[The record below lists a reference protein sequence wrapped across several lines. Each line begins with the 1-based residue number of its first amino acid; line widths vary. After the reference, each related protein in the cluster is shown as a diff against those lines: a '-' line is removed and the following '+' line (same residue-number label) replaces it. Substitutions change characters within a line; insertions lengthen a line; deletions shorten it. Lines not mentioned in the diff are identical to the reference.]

1 VVTATLESVEPSAE
15 AFSVAVVDDDPKLG
29 GRLVTY
35 VSGAAAAA
43 SFVSLS
49 EFDDEVEPGTPYV
62 LVLGPSFA
70 GGSGLADAAKF
81 LRARPEVAAVMV
93 VDELSTDLLQRAIR
107 SGVSDVITVPSEL
120 PDVVERAAENI
131 TMAAPAQPQYASP
144 EDDTP
149 GQPCRLIT
157 VFSTK
162 GGSGKS
168 VIACNM
174 GVVLAKRTDRPVVLV
189 DADLQ
194 FGDVA
199 VMLKLTP
206 QNTIVDAVSSLHRL
220 DAQLLRSLLVRHE
233 RSGLYVLP
241 APTEPAFADQVTPAA
256 LVEIL
261 QLLRTFCAYVIVD
274 TPAHFTDVVL
284 SILDESDDVVLVAGM
299 DIPSIKNVKIGLQ
312 TLRLLDMSADKLKL
326 VLNRANAKVKLDVS
340 EVERTLQLKADSLIP
355 SDIVMPRSVN
365 KGVPAVLDEPK
376 SSVAKAMEQLADLFV
391 VDTAP
396 KRRGR

>member
-1 VVTATLESVEPSAE
+1 MSYVTE
-15 AFSVAVVDDDPKLG
+15 AGP
-29 GRLVTY
+29 
-35 VSGAAAAA
+35 AA
-43 SFVSLS
+43 SYTSLG
-49 EFDDEVEPGTPYV
+49 EFDDDVEPGAPVV

-70 GGSGLADAAKF
+70 EGSGLADVAKQ
-81 LRARPEVAAVMV
+81 LRSRPELAAVMV
-93 VDELSTDLLQRAIR
+93 VDELSTELLQRAIR

-120 PDVVERAAENI
+120 PEVVERASENI
-131 TMAAPAQPQYASP
+131 SVTAPAQPHVPTATEAP
-144 EDDTP
+144 D
-149 GQPCRLIT
+149 QPSRLIT

-261 QLLRTFCAYVIVD
+261 QLLRTFAAYVIVD

-376 SSVAKAMEQLADLFV
+376 SAVARSMEQLADLFV
-391 VDTAP
+391 VDPAS

>member
-1 VVTATLESVEPSAE
+1 MSYVTE
-15 AFSVAVVDDDPKLG
+15 AGP
-29 GRLVTY
+29 
-35 VSGAAAAA
+35 AA
-43 SFVSLS
+43 SYTSLG
-49 EFDDEVEPGTPYV
+49 EFDDDVEPGTPMV

-70 GGSGLADAAKF
+70 EGSGLADVAKQ
-81 LRARPEVAAVMV
+81 LRARPELAAVMV
-93 VDELSTDLLQRAIR
+93 VDELSTELLQRAIR

-120 PDVVERAAENI
+120 PEVVERASENI
-131 TMAAPAQPQYASP
+131 SVVAPAQPYVPA
-144 EDDTP
+144 DTEAP
-149 GQPCRLIT
+149 DQPSRLIT

-174 GVVLAKRTDRPVVLV
+174 GVVLAQRTDRPVVLV

-261 QLLRTFCAYVIVD
+261 QLLRTFAAYVIVD

-376 SSVAKAMEQLADLFV
+376 SAVARSMEQLADLFV
-391 VDTAP
+391 VDPAP